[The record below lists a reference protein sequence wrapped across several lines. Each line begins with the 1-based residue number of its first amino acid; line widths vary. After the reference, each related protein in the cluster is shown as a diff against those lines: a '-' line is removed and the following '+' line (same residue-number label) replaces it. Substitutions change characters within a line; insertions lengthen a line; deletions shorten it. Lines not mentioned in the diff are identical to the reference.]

1 MKNTRLPGLG
11 RVRQRGF
18 ILFIVLIFIVILTML
33 GISSMQN
40 ATLQERMSSNLRDRN
55 IALQAAELALRD
67 AERDLG
73 ALLADGATF
82 CPGGGAA
89 GSVTCR
95 PALARA
101 TVAAQRVGFWIW
113 GPSLRQTWTPGCADG
128 QCLSIDNTGAAAPV
142 WDDTQAN
149 WNPQSG
155 STGANPTVAYGT
167 YTGAAAIVKCAAL
180 GTQQAPGCV
189 AELPRYI
196 MEIFPAATTDYYGT
210 GGSQG
215 VIFRVTVRAVGQNP
229 NTVVVLQSVTMPN

>member
-18 ILFIVLIFIVILTML
+18 ILPIVLIFLVILTML

-73 ALLADGATF
+73 ALLADGTTF
-82 CPGGGAA
+82 CPGGGTA
-89 GSVTCR
+89 GGVNCR

-101 TVAAQRVGFWIW
+101 PTAGERVGFWIW
-113 GPSLRQTWTPGCADG
+113 GPAMRQTWTPGCANG
-128 QCLSIDNTGAAAPV
+128 QCLPIDNTGAAAPV

-149 WNPQSG
+149 WSPQSG

-167 YTGAAAIVKCAAL
+167 YTGAAAIARCGAAPV
-180 GTQQAPGCV
+180 PGCV
-189 AELPRYI
+189 TELPRYI
-196 MEIFPAATTDYYGT
+196 MEIFPANTTDYYGT
-210 GGSQG
+210 GGSQS
-215 VIFRVTVRAVGQNP
+215 VVFRVTVRAVGQNP